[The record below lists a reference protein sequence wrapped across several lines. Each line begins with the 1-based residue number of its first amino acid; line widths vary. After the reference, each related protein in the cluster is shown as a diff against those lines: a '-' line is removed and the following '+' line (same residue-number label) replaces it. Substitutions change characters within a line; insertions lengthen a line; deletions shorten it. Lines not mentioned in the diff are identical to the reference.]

1 MKLKDIIE
9 ETKQLMMK
17 DDTITCYGDT
27 IMTDC
32 NNRVSPSSIALR
44 ELCIYGD
51 IDNSEQIQEALI
63 RYGTHLDDHYI
74 SKYNIDALFDLL
86 NFSEDDIKLFKQQT
100 LFSMEEVANKLIDEI
115 LLHYWKRYTIPTTQY
130 HKIVFEYNLNEPTN
144 NSFNTYMQH
153 LEQFKHKYNL
163 NTHYVS
169 YKDVK
174 KLILQARDSGGHLD
188 CFGYI
193 CDNTLRNCI
202 HDFIANQVNVETT
215 YYCRI
220 TTDNEALTDTL
231 HEICEELF
239 NVCCEYMS
247 DFKCDLY

>member
-115 LLHYWKRYTIPTTQY
+115 LLHYWRRYTIPTTQY

-144 NSFNTYMQH
+144 NPFDTY
-153 LEQFKHKYNL
+153 
-163 NTHYVS
+163 YVS

>member
-63 RYGTHLDDHYI
+63 RYGTHLDNHYI

-86 NFSEDDIKLFKQQT
+86 NFSEDNIKLFKQQT

-115 LLHYWKRYTIPTTQY
+115 LLHYWRRYTIPTTQY

-144 NSFNTYMQH
+144 NPFDTY
-153 LEQFKHKYNL
+153 
-163 NTHYVS
+163 YVS

-202 HDFIANQVNVETT
+202 HDFIANQVNVQTT
-215 YYCRI
+215 DYCRI
-220 TTDNEALTDTL
+220 TTNNEQLTDQL

-239 NVCCEYMS
+239 DVCCIYMS
-247 DFKCDLY
+247 DFKCDIY

>member
-9 ETKQLMMK
+9 ETKQLMIK

-100 LFSMEEVANKLIDEI
+100 LFSM
-115 LLHYWKRYTIPTTQY
+115 
-130 HKIVFEYNLNEPTN
+130 
-144 NSFNTYMQH
+144 
-153 LEQFKHKYNL
+153 
-163 NTHYVS
+163 
-169 YKDVK
+169 
-174 KLILQARDSGGHLD
+174 
-188 CFGYI
+188 
-193 CDNTLRNCI
+193 
-202 HDFIANQVNVETT
+202 
-215 YYCRI
+215 
-220 TTDNEALTDTL
+220 
-231 HEICEELF
+231 
-239 NVCCEYMS
+239 
-247 DFKCDLY
+247 

>member
-86 NFSEDDIKLFKQQT
+86 NFSKDDIKLFKQQT

-115 LLHYWKRYTIPTTQY
+115 LLHYWRRYTIPTTQY
-130 HKIVFEYNLNEPTN
+130 HKIVFEYNFDKPTN
-144 NSFNTYMQH
+144 NPFDTY
-153 LEQFKHKYNL
+153 
-163 NTHYVS
+163 YVS

-202 HDFIANQVNVETT
+202 HDFIANQVNVQTT
-215 YYCRI
+215 DYCRI
-220 TTDNEALTDTL
+220 TTDNEQLTDQL

-239 NVCCEYMS
+239 DVCCIYMS
-247 DFKCDLY
+247 DFKCDIY

>member
-63 RYGTHLDDHYI
+63 GYGAHLDDHYI

-86 NFSEDDIKLFKQQT
+86 SFSEDDIKLFKQQK
-100 LFSMEEVANKLIDEI
+100 LFSMEELANKLIDEI
-115 LLHYWKRYTIPTTQY
+115 LLHYWRRYTIPTTQY
-130 HKIVFEYNLNEPTN
+130 HETVFEYNFDKPN
-144 NSFNTYMQH
+144 
-153 LEQFKHKYNL
+153 NL

-188 CFGYI
+188 CFGYV

-202 HDFIANQVNVETT
+202 HDFIANQVNVQTT
-215 YYCRI
+215 DYCRI
-220 TTDNEALTDTL
+220 TTNNEQLTDQL

-239 NVCCEYMS
+239 DVCCIYMS
-247 DFKCDLY
+247 DFKCDIY

>member
-115 LLHYWKRYTIPTTQY
+115 LLHYWRRYTIPTTQY

-144 NSFNTYMQH
+144 NPFDTY
-153 LEQFKHKYNL
+153 
-163 NTHYVS
+163 YVS

-202 HDFIANQVNVETT
+202 HDFIANQVNVQTT
-215 YYCRI
+215 DYCRI
-220 TTDNEALTDTL
+220 TTNNEQLTDQL

-239 NVCCEYMS
+239 DVCCIYMS
-247 DFKCDLY
+247 DFKCDIY

>member
-32 NNRVSPSSIALR
+32 NNHVSPSSIALR

-115 LLHYWKRYTIPTTQY
+115 LLHYWRKYTIPTTQY

-144 NSFNTYMQH
+144 NPFDTY
-153 LEQFKHKYNL
+153 
-163 NTHYVS
+163 YVS

-202 HDFIANQVNVETT
+202 HDFIANQVNVQTT
-215 YYCRI
+215 DYCRI
-220 TTDNEALTDTL
+220 TTDNEQLTDQL

-239 NVCCEYMS
+239 DVCCIYMS
-247 DFKCDLY
+247 DFKCDIY

>member
-115 LLHYWKRYTIPTTQY
+115 LLHYWRRYTIPTTQY

-144 NSFNTYMQH
+144 NPFDTY
-153 LEQFKHKYNL
+153 
-163 NTHYVS
+163 YVS

-202 HDFIANQVNVETT
+202 HDFIANQVNVQTT
-215 YYCRI
+215 DYCRI
-220 TTDNEALTDTL
+220 TTDNEQLTDQL

-239 NVCCEYMS
+239 DVCCIYIS
-247 DFKCDLY
+247 DFKCDIY

>member
-63 RYGTHLDDHYI
+63 GYGTHLDDHYI
-74 SKYNIDALFDLL
+74 SNEAMCNIDALFDLL
-86 NFSEDDIKLFKQQT
+86 NFSEDDIKLFKQQK
-100 LFSMEEVANKLIDEI
+100 LFNMEGLANKLIDEI
-115 LLHYWKRYTIPTTQY
+115 LLHYWRRYTIPTTQY
-130 HKIVFEYNLNEPTN
+130 HEIVFEYNFDEPN
-144 NSFNTYMQH
+144 
-153 LEQFKHKYNL
+153 NL

-169 YKDVK
+169 YKDIK

>member
-17 DDTITCYGDT
+17 DDTITCYGNT

-32 NNRVSPSSIALR
+32 NNRVSPSAIALR

-115 LLHYWKRYTIPTTQY
+115 LLHYWRRYTIPTTQY
-130 HKIVFEYNLNEPTN
+130 HEIVFEYSFDKPN
-144 NSFNTYMQH
+144 NPFDTY
-153 LEQFKHKYNL
+153 
-163 NTHYVS
+163 YVS

-174 KLILQARDSGGHLD
+174 KIILQARDSGGHLD

-202 HDFIANQVNVETT
+202 HDFIANQVNVQTT
-215 YYCRI
+215 DYCRI

>member
-115 LLHYWKRYTIPTTQY
+115 LLHYWRRYTIPTTQY

-144 NSFNTYMQH
+144 NPFNTYMQH
-153 LEQFKHKYNL
+153 LEQLKSLF
-163 NTHYVS
+163 
-169 YKDVK
+169 YKQE
-174 KLILQARDSGGHLD
+174 I
-188 CFGYI
+188 
-193 CDNTLRNCI
+193 
-202 HDFIANQVNVETT
+202 VEG
-215 YYCRI
+215 I
-220 TTDNEALTDTL
+220 
-231 HEICEELF
+231 
-239 NVCCEYMS
+239 
-247 DFKCDLY
+247 

>member
-17 DDTITCYGDT
+17 DDTITCYGNT

-32 NNRVSPSSIALR
+32 NNRVSPSAIALR

-115 LLHYWKRYTIPTTQY
+115 LLHYWRRYTIPTTQY
-130 HKIVFEYNLNEPTN
+130 HEIVFEYSFDKPN
-144 NSFNTYMQH
+144 NPFDTY
-153 LEQFKHKYNL
+153 
-163 NTHYVS
+163 YVS

-174 KLILQARDSGGHLD
+174 KIILQARDSGGHLD

-202 HDFIANQVNVETT
+202 HDFIANQVNVQTT
-215 YYCRI
+215 DYCRI
-220 TTDNEALTDTL
+220 ITNNEQLTDQL

-239 NVCCEYMS
+239 DVCCIYMS
-247 DFKCDLY
+247 DFKCDIY

>member
-115 LLHYWKRYTIPTTQY
+115 LLHYWRRYTIPTTQY

-144 NSFNTYMQH
+144 NPFDTY
-153 LEQFKHKYNL
+153 
-163 NTHYVS
+163 YVS

-202 HDFIANQVNVETT
+202 HDFIANQVNVQTT
-215 YYCRI
+215 DYCRI

>member
-86 NFSEDDIKLFKQQT
+86 SFSEDDIKLFKQQT

-115 LLHYWKRYTIPTTQY
+115 LLHYWRRYTIPTTQY

-144 NSFNTYMQH
+144 NPFDTY
-153 LEQFKHKYNL
+153 
-163 NTHYVS
+163 YVS

-202 HDFIANQVNVETT
+202 HDFIANQVNVQTT
-215 YYCRI
+215 DYCRI
-220 TTDNEALTDTL
+220 ITNNEQLTDQL

-239 NVCCEYMS
+239 DVCCIYMS
-247 DFKCDLY
+247 DFKCDIY

>member
-63 RYGTHLDDHYI
+63 GYGTHLDDHYI
-74 SKYNIDALFDLL
+74 SNEAMCNIDALFDLL
-86 NFSEDDIKLFKQQT
+86 NFSEDDIKLFKQQK
-100 LFSMEEVANKLIDEI
+100 LFNMEELANKLIDEI
-115 LLHYWKRYTIPTTQY
+115 LLHYWRRYTIPTTQY
-130 HKIVFEYNLNEPTN
+130 HEIVFEYNFDESN
-144 NSFNTYMQH
+144 
-153 LEQFKHKYNL
+153 NL

-169 YKDVK
+169 YKDIK
-174 KLILQARDSGGHLD
+174 KLILQARDSGGYLD

-202 HDFIANQVNVETT
+202 HDFIANQVNVQTT
-215 YYCRI
+215 DYCRI
-220 TTDNEALTDTL
+220 ITNNEQLTDQL

-239 NVCCEYMS
+239 DVCCIYMS
-247 DFKCDLY
+247 DFKCDIY

>member
-9 ETKQLMMK
+9 ETKQLMIK

-115 LLHYWKRYTIPTTQY
+115 LLHYWRRYTIPTTQY

-144 NSFNTYMQH
+144 NPFDTY
-153 LEQFKHKYNL
+153 
-163 NTHYVS
+163 YVS

-202 HDFIANQVNVETT
+202 HDFIANQVNVQTT
-215 YYCRI
+215 DYCRI
-220 TTDNEALTDTL
+220 TTDNEQLTDQL

-239 NVCCEYMS
+239 DVCCIYMS
-247 DFKCDLY
+247 DFKCDIY

>member
-44 ELCIYGD
+44 ELCMYGD
-51 IDNSEQIQEALI
+51 IDNSEQIQEALM

-115 LLHYWKRYTIPTTQY
+115 LLHYWRRYTIPTTQY

-144 NSFNTYMQH
+144 NPFDTY
-153 LEQFKHKYNL
+153 
-163 NTHYVS
+163 YVS

-202 HDFIANQVNVETT
+202 HDFIANQVNVQTT
-215 YYCRI
+215 DYCRI
-220 TTDNEALTDTL
+220 TTNNEQLTDQL

-239 NVCCEYMS
+239 DVCCIYMS
-247 DFKCDLY
+247 DFKCDIY